1 MDNSSD
7 NITQPTHYWWL
18 NIDVEI
24 WNLTTATNG
33 SINVIPYE
41 AFDKRTKS
49 KVDRQFLDWI
59 SRYLID
65 RNDNPHFGIPI
76 AYREFA
82 ISYLDYY
89 HTPVNKKS
97 LNHVY
102 SLIRKN
108 LEEYLKTTDIVCNPP
123 VVLSASSYSDTGS
136 PQRAAWQYPINK
148 NDGSIKVDKQGNRL
162 SRILNNKKQCRC
174 FYFYRK
180 SEIPTHPYVNAN
192 KGNLD
197 RHIGDKNYV
206 QPAPDTDPDV
216 NFHIRDIQPL
226 SYVSGIKTGDV
237 VIGCTGK
244 KIVAFLD
251 VATVGEKELELR
263 VNNKLPHSYP
273 VSSLKRS
280 GCIYIPQKEQGFF
293 PIANTIYDKISEIID
308 KFISYSKDDLLKEV
322 YINETTIDRIVRALS
337 YKKNIILQG
346 VPGVGKTYLAKRLAY
361 AMMNCKDDD
370 RVCVVQFH
378 PNYTYEDFII
388 GYKPCDDG
396 VFKLKLGLFANF
408 CKMAEKNNDKNY
420 FLIIDE
426 INRGNLTKI
435 FGEAFTLLDKDHRGE
450 SIMLANTD
458 EEYTEFE
465 IPNNVFIIGLMNTAD
480 RSLAMLDYALLRR
493 FELITLEPA
502 FETKAFKKYQD
513 SLRSELFNTVINKVI
528 ALNKSI
534 TDSPSLG
541 RDFCIGHSYF
551 CISKKNNKQ
560 EYEDCL
566 RDVDSWL
573 KNVVDYEII
582 PLLKAYCFDDEK
594 TFKELS
600 IPLLNILDD
609 NR

>member
-174 FYFYRK
+174 LYFYRK